1 MTLSPF
7 KSSTGLPE
15 NLAATLCY
23 LFPMVGGILFLAL
36 EKRSRY
42 VIFHAL
48 QSLMTFAVLAIAH
61 LLSGAVP
68 IIGLLAS
75 ALLALVGVV
84 LWLVLMA
91 NAIQG
96 KWYKLPW
103 IGAIA
108 ERQMQRI

>member
-1 MTLSPF
+1 MSPF

-23 LFPMVGGILFLAL
+23 FFPMVGGILFLSL

-48 QSLMTFAVLAIAH
+48 QSLLAFGILAAAH
-61 LLSGAVP
+61 LLSSAVP

-75 ALLALVGVV
+75 ALLALVGV
-84 LWLVLMA
+84 LMWLVLMA

-96 KWYKLPW
+96 KWFKLPW
-103 IGAIA
+103 IGNIA
-108 ERQMQRI
+108 EKQMQRV

>member
-1 MTLSPF
+1 MSPF

-23 LFPMVGGILFLAL
+23 LLPMVGGILFLSL

-48 QSLMTFAVLAIAH
+48 QSLLAFSLLAAAH
-61 LLSGAVP
+61 LLAGAVP

-75 ALLALVGVV
+75 ALLALIGV
-84 LWLVLMA
+84 LMWLVLMA
-91 NAIQG
+91 QAIQG
-96 KWYKLPW
+96 KWFKLPW
-103 IGAIA
+103 IGTFA
-108 ERQMQRI
+108 EKQMQRI